1 MSNAVMNKKELSKKD
16 LVKAV
21 GTGLL
26 QRNLLQL

>member
-1 MSNAVMNKKELSKKD
+1 MSNAVMNKKELSKKGSGQG
-16 LVKAV
+16 V